1 MDRYVAVFVPL
12 ASDMVACVPGV
23 VLCRYFSV
31 APDVTNEP
39 TVLVVPAAN
48 FNVPRL
54 NVNARLEPRVKASA
68 QDNVPAPLLV
78 TGKSIV
84 LVLLVIVCVP
94 LVALNDI
101 ALALAV
107 SVMPEASV
115 RLP

>member
-1 MDRYVAVFVPL
+1 MFVPL

-23 VLCRYFSV
+23 VLCKYFSV

-54 NVNARLEPRVKASA
+54 NVNARVEPRVKASA
-68 QDNVPAPLLV
+68 QVTVVALFPLIAM
-78 TGKSIV
+78 GKSIV
-84 LVLLVIVCVP
+84 LALLVIVCVP

-101 ALALAV
+101 ALALTV
-107 SVMPEASV
+107 SVMPEAIV